1 MLGPVLH
8 GLPPLWL
15 SPTYLLLCLLP
26 SPTRALASILRVL
39 YPRSHDHSALALLC
53 SLWPPVLPPAKH
65 RPLSLGIFPL
75 PHSQIAFPKDSGSSP
90 IRRPFPRCVTSRYPP
105 VTSSPC
111 RYYRIAAFGHHSY
124 SMRANDVLYDCLPLY
139 HSAGMWAPRG
149 VYGISQRPSQLP
161 SL

>member
-1 MLGPVLH
+1 MLGPALH

-65 RPLSLGIFPL
+65 RPLSLGIFPCATLSDSL
-75 PHSQIAFPKDSGSSP
+75 PKGLRVLSNQKTLSQ
-90 IRRPFPRCVTSRYPP
+90 
-105 VTSSPC
+105 
-111 RYYRIAAFGHHSY
+111 
-124 SMRANDVLYDCLPLY
+124 MWDVDI
-139 HSAGMWAPRG
+139 H
-149 VYGISQRPSQLP
+149 Q
-161 SL
+161 